1 MASRLRPPW
10 SPKAKCQALVAS
22 AGLVIQ
28 LCWNVAPLSHP
39 RWVESRSRGKLGVP
53 QPVPQ
58 RDPFPPEAVFPR
70 SLRVGGI
77 QAPPSEE
84 DDVSKQ
90 KRLRPQRRQ
99 PMQAE
104 WARLMRLSKDLGC
117 SSQPPQGPIA
127 CGVGVEGDP
136 LASADLGCRC
146 CRKAGSMRRWLPS
159 WLWQL

>member
-1 MASRLRPPW
+1 MTKSINRSRATSYAEDRRELCCVGLCLLASRLRPPW

-117 SSQPPQGPIA
+117 SSQPPQGPS
-127 CGVGVEGDP
+127 
-136 LASADLGCRC
+136 LWSGCR
-146 CRKAGSMRRWLPS
+146 G
-159 WLWQL
+159 